1 MTTLPLKQTH
11 RSREFCRDCF
21 SLGTFTIKSG
31 IQMNHSQNH
40 LRMAW
45 RVEDHEPKLVV
56 NANLREDF
64 VGITC
69 EDLES
74 LI

>member
-1 MTTLPLKQTH
+1 
-11 RSREFCRDCF
+11 
-21 SLGTFTIKSG
+21 
-31 IQMNHSQNH
+31 MNHSQNH